1 MLFEWLTD
9 GDPANPTMATFEQK
23 FQVSILSMKLDV
35 PAGLST
41 SNEVCPVTA
50 VLLNSVIKVTIKN
63 SHYNSV
69 NAFLTFQ
76 VSVVALVIDS
86 RCVNTGRWPV
96 YES

>member
-9 GDPANPTMATFEQK
+9 GDPANPTTATFEQK

-50 VLLNSVIKVTIKN
+50 VLLNSVIKN